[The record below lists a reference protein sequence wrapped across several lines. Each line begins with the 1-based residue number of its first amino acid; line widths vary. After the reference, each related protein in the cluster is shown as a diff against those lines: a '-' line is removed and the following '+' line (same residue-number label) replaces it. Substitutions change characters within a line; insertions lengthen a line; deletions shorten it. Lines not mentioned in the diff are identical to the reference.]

1 MERVPVE
8 RAEPAEAGIE
18 EALLGGERK
27 YTRKQVAD
35 LAGVPLE
42 RVHRLWR
49 ALGFAAAGDDDVIF
63 TDADVEAA
71 KVGYDFVGSGLID
84 QELDAAMTRALG
96 HFLSRL
102 AEWQVQ
108 VVWDWLVKQEGMNVD
123 EFDIARVVEATMPTM
138 ERLQNYV
145 WRRHLVAFAGRALAL
160 EAGADAEERTQV
172 IGFVDMVGYTRLT
185 RQNDEHTLLNL
196 LERFEALASD
206 TISEHHG
213 RIVKMIGDEVL
224 FVADSPEDAIEI
236 AFALGERARQDGGIP
251 ELRTGL
257 AQGRVLHRLGDV
269 FGEVVNIAARL
280 TSIARPDTILIDT
293 NLADSVRGDRSYE
306 LRSLRASVRG
316 YNRLKAYALRRREN
330 TGRIRDRSSSRHR

>member
-1 MERVPVE
+1 MEQEPIE
-8 RAEPAEAGIE
+8 RDGPGEPGIE

-35 LAGVPLE
+35 LADVPLE

-49 ALGFAAAGDDDVIF
+49 ALGFAAADDDDIIF

-71 KVGYDFVGSGLID
+71 RMGYAFVGSGLID

-145 WRRHLVAFAGRALAL
+145 WRRHLVAFAGRAVTL
-160 EAGADAEERTQV
+160 EAGVEAEERTQI

-185 RQNDEHTLLNL
+185 RQTDEHTLIDL
-196 LERFEALASD
+196 LERFEALAAD
-206 TISEHHG
+206 TISGHHG

-224 FVADSPEDAIEI
+224 FVADTPDDAVAI
-236 AFALGERARQDGGIP
+236 AFDLGERARLDDSIP

-257 AQGRVLHRLGDV
+257 ALGRVLHRLGDV
-269 FGEVVNIAARL
+269 FGETVNIAARL
-280 TSIARPDTILIDT
+280 TSIARPDTILIDA
-293 NLADSVRGDRSYE
+293 NLAGRIRADRAYE

-316 YNRLKAYALRRREN
+316 YSRLRAYALRRREN
-330 TGRIRDRSSSRHR
+330 GRPSTRHH

>member
-1 MERVPVE
+1 MEQVPVE
-8 RAEPAEAGIE
+8 RGELGAPGIE

-27 YTRKQVAD
+27 YTRQQVAE

-71 KVGYDFVGSGLID
+71 KLGYDFVGSGLID

-138 ERLQNYV
+138 QSLQNYV
-145 WRRHLVAFAGRALAL
+145 WRRHLVAFAGRAMTI
-160 EAGADAEERTQV
+160 EAGVEAEERTQI

-185 RQNDEHTLLNL
+185 RQTDEHTLINL
-196 LERFEALASD
+196 LERFEGLAAD
-206 TISEHHG
+206 TISGHRG

-224 FVADSPEDAIEI
+224 FVADTPSEALAI
-236 AFALGERARQDGGIP
+236 AFELGDRARQDDGMP

-257 AQGRVLHRLGDV
+257 AMGRVLHRLGDV
-269 FGEVVNIAARL
+269 FGETVNIAARL

-293 NLADSVRGDRSYE
+293 NLAERVRGDRAYE

-316 YNRLKAYALRRREN
+316 YNRLRAYALRRRESD
-330 TGRIRDRSSSRHR
+330 RHRERSSSRDR